1 MTILS
6 VGTPRSGA
14 AQGIRFLII
23 GAAAVICM
31 AGVYYTRDIVSPVFL
46 AITLVLTARP
56 MVRWLNSRGV
66 PRVLSTF
73 IGMIAIFA
81 VLLAILLA
89 VSYALLQFATE
100 IPQFADQVQTLYSHA
115 TAWLTSLGISPQAS
129 SSFLA
134 NFDFTRLLGFVTG
147 LLSGIAGVGT
157 FFFTL
162 LLFVAFVAIDLIDTT
177 ERGAALT
184 ATQPRLGAALVDFSW
199 RVRQYWL
206 VNTIFALAVAIIDVA
221 ILSWLHVPLVLTWGI
236 LSFVT
241 SYIPN
246 IGFIIGMV
254 PPAIIALLDQGWE
267 TMVLLLISYTAVNFT
282 SDMLIQPK
290 VTGDAVGLNITATFV
305 SLLFWSL
312 LLGPMGAILAV
323 PLTLFFKCILLDTES
338 RTRWMSIFLGGDLD
352 GLAPG
357 PAAPPDDASPEPDD
371 GAALRTDKTDPPDPA
386 PADESAADPDPGP
399 DEPNH
404 P

>member
-6 VGTPRSGA
+6 TSVRSGP
-14 AQGIRFLII
+14 AQGIRFLIV

-31 AGVYYTRDIVSPVFL
+31 AGIYYTKDIVSPVFL

-56 MVRWLNSRGV
+56 MVRWLTAHGV
-66 PRVLSTF
+66 PRVLSSF
-73 IGMIAIFA
+73 IGMIAIFV
-81 VLLAILLA
+81 VLLAILTA

-100 IPQFADQVQTLYSHA
+100 MPQFADQVQVLYA
-115 TAWLTSLGISPQAS
+115 DTTAWLTSLGISPEAI

-134 NFDFTRLLGFVTG
+134 SFDFTRLLGFVTG
-147 LLSGIAGVGT
+147 LLSQIAGVGT

-184 ATQPRLGAALVDFSW
+184 AAKPKLGAALVDFSW

-246 IGFIIGMV
+246 VGFIIGMV

-267 TMVLLLISYTAVNFT
+267 TMVLLLICYTAVNFT

-290 VTGDAVGLNITATFV
+290 VTGDAVGLNITATFI

-323 PLTLFFKCILLDTES
+323 PLTLFLKCILLDPES

-352 GLAPG
+352 GIAPG
-357 PAAPPDDASPEPDD
+357 EAPPLEPEAPDPKPTDSELPAVPVDEPAPAEPASPEKSQ
-371 GAALRTDKTDPPDPA
+371 A
-386 PADESAADPDPGP
+386 
-399 DEPNH
+399 
-404 P
+404 